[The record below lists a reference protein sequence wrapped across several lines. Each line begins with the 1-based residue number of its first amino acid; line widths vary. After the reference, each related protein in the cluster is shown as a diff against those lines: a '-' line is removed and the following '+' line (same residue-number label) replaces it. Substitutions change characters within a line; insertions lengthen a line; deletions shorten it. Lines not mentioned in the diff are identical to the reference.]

1 MNEMATLTG
10 TELAELIERVYR
22 SVMRLFGAAAT
33 IQHDMGTTAT
43 WNPVYDEMSRKAD
56 VLAAAAREQHELYR
70 ELTAMQRDRIEQA
83 AAAARLSV
91 IDLGDDQTWTAIRD
105 AQAIDAADRR
115 DDPLMK
121 ES

>member
-1 MNEMATLTG
+1 MNEMTKLTG
-10 TELAELIERVYR
+10 TELAELIERIYR
-22 SVMRLFGAAAT
+22 SVIRLFGAAAT

-43 WNPVYDEMSRKAD
+43 WNPVYDEMSRNAN
-56 VLAAAAREQHELYR
+56 VLAAAAREQHELYIQ
-70 ELTAMQRDRIEQA
+70 LTAMQRDRVEQA

-91 IDLGDDQTWTAIRD
+91 IDLGDDETWAAILG